1 MTVILEGEY
10 ESEYGEVITLHD
22 VDGENLNDI
31 VQKIKADDADFGH
44 TPMELNLHFPDGSIK
59 WVEDTV
65 ARMVSES

>member
-1 MTVILEGEY
+1 M
-10 ESEYGEVITLHD
+10 HD
-22 VDGENLNDI
+22 VHGENLNDI
-31 VQKIKADDADFGH
+31 VQRIKADDADFGH